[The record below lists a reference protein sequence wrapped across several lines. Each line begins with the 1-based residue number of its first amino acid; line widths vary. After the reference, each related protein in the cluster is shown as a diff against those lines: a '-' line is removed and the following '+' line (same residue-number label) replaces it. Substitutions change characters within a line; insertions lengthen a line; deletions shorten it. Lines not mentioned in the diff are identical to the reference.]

1 METAPNCKSTSA
13 GACNK
18 EKALSGHCEIVT
30 VPLTALIWTPE
41 LGLADADCCDQVR
54 VMVMV
59 TRCHSFSAA
68 SVTPRHV
75 SRVACRVSRAMGH
88 SHDTTPAATQT
99 ALTSD
104 IIITYNNSGAHTA
117 HN

>member
-75 SRVACRVSRAMGH
+75 SRVACHVPWDILMTPHLLPHKQH
-88 SHDTTPAATQT
+88 SQVT
-99 ALTSD
+99 LL
-104 IIITYNNSGAHTA
+104 
-117 HN
+117 